1 MRSNFRSLA
10 SISFLI
16 FSSATGGAGLVEA
29 QTVRIDVTPSHA
41 IQFDPDKAMGSSI
54 DILPAKEFDAV
65 YSAPIIKES
74 LSAGWGPITYRQNT
88 ELTTEA
94 WHWNPEGTWSDPQT
108 KSGYFVGN
116 AEPAGSL
123 NESFGFKLP
132 HRGSTRSDEDSDE
145 YSRITDGNPG
155 SYWKSN
161 PYLTEK
167 FTGEADTL
175 HPQWLVIDF
184 STPQAIS
191 AIKIQWSSPYATQ
204 YVVEYW
210 TGKEDAITKQV
221 SGEWLPFPGGEI
233 KNGNG
238 EAKVRRLAEQPI
250 STRFLRIWMTQSSN
264 TCDTHGT
271 RDPRNCAG
279 YAIAEVYAG
288 NLNSLG
294 QFVDLVHHSPS
305 QAQTNVQVS
314 STDSWHTADDRVA
327 SRIQT
332 GFDLFFT
339 SGVTNHLPAMIP
351 VSMVYA
357 NPGRQRC
364 RTLLSDKAWL
374 SYLLRRNGRRT

>member
-1 MRSNFRSLA
+1 MRSSFRSLA

-16 FSSATGGAGLVEA
+16 FSSAVGGAGLAEA
-29 QTVRIDVTPSHA
+29 QAVRIDVTPSHA

-88 ELTTEA
+88 ELTIEA

-132 HRGSTRSDEDSDE
+132 HRGSTRSDEDNDE

-167 FTGEADTL
+167 FTGEADSR

-238 EAKVRRLAEQPI
+238 EAKVQRLAEQPI

-271 RDPRNCAG
+271 RDPRNCVG

-305 QAQTNVQVS
+305 QAQTNIQVS
-314 STDSWHTADDRVA
+314 STDLWHTADDRVA
-327 SRIQT
+327 SR
-332 GFDLFFT
+332 
-339 SGVTNHLPAMIP
+339 N
-351 VSMVYA
+351 
-357 NPGRQRC
+357 
-364 RTLLSDKAWL
+364 SDRL
-374 SYLLRRNGRRT
+374 